1 MTAPFYERTLA
12 SNGVEVITETIDA
25 VRSVAVGI
33 WVRVGSRDE
42 TPSEAGMSHFM
53 EHMAFKGTPTR
64 SAQDISTTFERLGA
78 EFNAFTS
85 KEYTCFFAR
94 VIDERL
100 EDAFEV
106 LADMVSNALLAED
119 AVLSEREV
127 VLEEIARHDDT
138 PDDAVHDLFA
148 SALLHGHP
156 LGEPVLG
163 RRETVG
169 AFTSEAVTSFKQRHY
184 TAQNLVVAAAG
195 HVTHARVVECVER
208 WLAVPSAEKADRR
221 LSAPTP
227 AAGLRVVTR
236 DTEQAHICWGVPGIP
251 ARSEDRFVLAVLD
264 GLFGGGMASR
274 LFQEVR
280 EKRGL
285 AYAVYSYH
293 SLFLDTGE
301 VVVYA
306 GTRPDNAREV
316 VRIVSEEAA
325 RLAADGASEEEVHR
339 VKENLKG
346 QMVLSLENTRS
357 RMSRLGKSAVTD
369 TEILS
374 VDELVARIDAVTPGD
389 VHALAQRLFTQPK
402 TIAMIAPLDA
412 DAVAEF
418 AR

>member
-1 MTAPFYERTLA
+1 MGAAFYTRTTT
-12 SNGVEVITETIDA
+12 SNGVEVLTETIDT

-33 WVRVGSRDE
+33 WLRVGSRDE
-42 TPSEAGMSHFM
+42 AADEAGMSHFM

-64 SAQDISTTFERLGA
+64 SAQDISATFEQLGA

-94 VIDERL
+94 VIDERF
-100 EDAFEV
+100 EDAFEL
-106 LADMVSNALLAED
+106 LADMVSRASLQED
-119 AVLSEREV
+119 AVRSEREV

-138 PDDAVHDLFA
+138 PDDAVHDVFA
-148 SALLHGHP
+148 AALLAGHP

-163 RRETVG
+163 RKETVG
-169 AFTSEAVTSFKQRHY
+169 AFSREAVASFKERHY
-184 TAQNLVVAAAG
+184 TAANAVVAAAG
-195 HVTHARVVECVER
+195 NVSHERVAEAVER
-208 WLAVPSAEKADRR
+208 WLALPRADAAGRTLKGPAVAPR
-221 LSAPTP
+221 LS
-227 AAGLRVVTR
+227 VVTR

-251 ARSEDRFVLAVLD
+251 ARSEERFALAVLD

-301 VVVYA
+301 FVVYA

-316 VRIVSEEAA
+316 VKIVNEEAA
-325 RLAADGASEEEVHR
+325 RLVAEGASDAEVHR
-339 VKENLKG
+339 VKEHLKG

-374 VDELVARIDAVTPGD
+374 IDELIARVDAVTPEHVD
-389 VHALAQRLFTQPK
+389 SLARSLLERPK
-402 TIAMIAPLDA
+402 TVAMIAPLEG
-412 DAVAEF
+412 DAVADLVQ
-418 AR
+418 

>member
-1 MTAPFYERTLA
+1 MTAAFYERTVA

-42 TPSEAGMSHFM
+42 APSEAGMSHFM
-53 EHMAFKGTPTR
+53 EHMAFKGTPSR
-64 SAQDISTTFERLGA
+64 SAQDISTTFERIGA

-106 LADMVSNALLAED
+106 LADMVSNASLAEE

-148 SALLHGHP
+148 AALLAGHP

-169 AFTSEAVTSFKQRHY
+169 AFTGHAVASFKRRHY
-184 TAQNLVVAAAG
+184 TAENLVVAAAG
-195 HVTHARVVECVER
+195 HVTHARVVECTER
-208 WLAVPSAEKADRR
+208 WLTAPLAQRTERG
-221 LSAPTP
+221 LMAPTP
-227 AAGLRVVTR
+227 ASGLRVVTR
-236 DTEQAHICWGVPGIP
+236 DTEQAHICWGVPGLP
-251 ARSEDRFVLAVLD
+251 ARSDERFVLAVLD

-274 LFQEVR
+274 LFQEIR

-316 VRIVSEEAA
+316 VRIISEEAA
-325 RLAADGASEEEVHR
+325 RLAADGTSEEEVHR

-357 RMSRLGKSAVTD
+357 RMSRLGKSAVTG

-374 VDELVARIDAVTPGD
+374 VDELVARIDAVTPSD
-389 VHALAQRLFTQPK
+389 VHTLALTLFGQPK

-418 AR
+418 VR

>member
-1 MTAPFYERTLA
+1 MTARFYERTLA

-25 VRSVAVGI
+25 VRSVAVGV

-42 TPSEAGMSHFM
+42 TPPEAGMSHFM

-148 SALLHGHP
+148 SALLSGHP

-169 AFTSEAVTSFKQRHY
+169 AFTREAVASFKQRHY
-184 TAQNLVVAAAG
+184 TAGNLVVAAAG
-195 HVTHARVVECVER
+195 HVDHARVVACVER
-208 WLAVPSAEKADRR
+208 WLAVPRSQAGDRR
-221 LSAPTP
+221 LASPTP
-227 AAGLRVVTR
+227 APNLRVVTR
-236 DTEQAHICWGVPGIP
+236 ETEQAHICWGVPGLP
-251 ARSEDRFVLAVLD
+251 ARSDERFVLAVLD

-316 VRIVSEEAA
+316 VRIISEEAA
-325 RLAADGASEEEVHR
+325 RLAADGASDEEVHR
-339 VKENLKG
+339 VKEHLKG
-346 QMVLSLENTRS
+346 QMVLSLENTRA

-374 VDELVARIDAVTPGD
+374 VDELIARVDAVTPGD
-389 VHALAQRLFTQPK
+389 VHALAQRLFGQPK

-412 DAVAEF
+412 DVVAEF